1 MCKVAG
7 WQQDIVK
14 LVGSCSLLHDC
25 CPLLPQSGAIHMA
38 LGSFAEGTAQYE
50 AALKIAPSH
59 PAALLGAAES
69 LAAAAGMHA
78 RQGAL
83 GALRS

>member
-1 MCKVAG
+1 M
-7 WQQDIVK
+7 
-14 LVGSCSLLHDC
+14 
-25 CPLLPQSGAIHMA
+25 QSGAIHMA

-50 AALKIAPSH
+50 AALQIAPSH

-83 GALRS
+83 GGWGGRCSGMDLLRGAVVVIARWKCTRC

>member
-1 MCKVAG
+1 
-7 WQQDIVK
+7 
-14 LVGSCSLLHDC
+14 
-25 CPLLPQSGAIHMA
+25 MA

-50 AALKIAPSH
+50 TALEIAPSH

-83 GALRS
+83 GASRS